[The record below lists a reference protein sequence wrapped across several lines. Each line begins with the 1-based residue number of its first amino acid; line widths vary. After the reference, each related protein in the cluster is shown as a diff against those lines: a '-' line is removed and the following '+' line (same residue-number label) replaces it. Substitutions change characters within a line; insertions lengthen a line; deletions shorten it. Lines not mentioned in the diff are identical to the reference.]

1 MSATEIVHP
10 AAWGNLAGTLLR
22 PDGDAEGTA
31 VLLISGSGPT
41 DRDGNTPLLPARIDN
56 VKRLAEA
63 LADRGIAS
71 LRYDK
76 RGLGG
81 STCPGLRE
89 EGLRFE
95 QLVEDAAVLAG
106 RLAQEPGIRRVVL
119 AGHSE
124 GALIAAL
131 AAPQAPA
138 QAVVSI
144 SGAGSRASALMR
156 KQIEGQLPPPLAAS
170 AAAALAALEQQQ
182 PVTDVPD
189 DLLLLF
195 RSSVQP
201 YLISWFRHDPPAVL
215 AQLALPVLVL
225 HGSADAQVAV
235 EHARWLQ
242 QARPDARLAIVEGM
256 DHLLSIDGDI
266 AAGVQSIA
274 SEMAAWLQELDVRV
288 AA

>member
-56 VKRLAEA
+56 VKSLAEA

>member
-10 AAWGNLAGTLLR
+10 APWGSLAGTLLR

-225 HGSADAQVAV
+225 HGSADAQVEV